1 MGNTS
6 VLLLA
11 SNSMAMDPRGFPT
24 IAVFTSNG
32 YSQKDFNLVD
42 QAAKEHFVHVCKH

>member
-11 SNSMAMDPRGFPT
+11 LNSMVMDPRGFPT

-32 YSQKDFNLVD
+32 SSQKDLNLVD
-42 QAAKEHFVHVCKH
+42 PAAKEHFVHVFKH